1 MITASRIASTRSLR
15 SRPLRFLRMAC
26 IFFISVLELPAV
38 AQAQQT
44 YTVITSQIP
53 ATTGT
58 DGPYQLGMKFTTTQA
73 GQINAIRFYKVS
85 GESGTHAGQIWPAG
99 GGSTPLA
106 SVTFSGETSSGWQQ
120 QSLSVPLAI
129 QANTTYVVTVN
140 SNTAYGAT
148 NNQFTNAVT
157 DGPISSVADG
167 ANGLYGPAG
176 AFPTSSF
183 ANTDYF
189 RDVIFQP
196 VGANQVAAP
205 SFSPAGGTYSLPL
218 TVAITSTTG
227 GASIRYTTDGSAP
240 TEAVGTPYGGPIS
253 VASSSTLRAIAYES
267 GMTDSA
273 VTSSTYSAPGQ
284 VTIAIDQNSV
294 TGKVDWTPYSL
305 GQGGLWSGPM
315 IAPYISPLQELH
327 PKFVRVFLQE
337 YYNEYPAPLGTY
349 NWTQMDQFLSEVVAT
364 GAVPIANIDFKP
376 ATLYPTINQNVVDP
390 TSYADWDALIQ
401 QLVQHTKDMG
411 FGIQYWEIGNEPDS
425 GEAGGTPY
433 LFTPS
438 NYVNYYSQTANA
450 IRSTDPTAKV
460 GGPALA
466 SLQSPIGAA
475 LMTAAG
481 NGQVPLDFFSW
492 HSYGNVP
499 GSSAASVQASLTK
512 LGLSH
517 TQTFLSEWNMSLGSP
532 NTSAAFQPAFVLE
545 STRLFFE
552 GGLSMSAYYQIH
564 DNRVYTGE
572 FLKFMSASGAKNMA
586 NYWDENPQY
595 LGLFDFNGNMRP
607 AFHVLRLMNA
617 IQGSRLAVSGL
628 NSDTRTYAVQKSGG
642 YLAALLW
649 NFSSQNSYTLTLNL
663 PNTTSGYFKLA
674 VLNTDPS
681 VNDVQV
687 VQHGL
692 VANLA
697 TTSAALGPYQIYWL
711 ETNPIDLSSDSLQ
724 FSAIAGA
731 NNPAQQSV
739 TITYNGANPGVA
751 FSATADVPWITL
763 STLSGAGAGQVIG
776 TSVDL
781 TGLTAG
787 LYMGTVSVSR
797 GDLPTTT
804 YRVTLNV
811 APVDNNNTIFTS
823 QTPNFPDNTDNVP
836 YELGTKFQTSQSGH
850 ITAIRYYKA
859 EDEPVGG
866 HTGRIW
872 DSSGR
877 PLGSVVFTNETSY
890 GWQQATLATPVPVAA
905 NTTYTVS
912 VNVNSFYVSTPS
924 GLATPPN
931 PNGPLQALTGG
942 GVLNATPGAFP
953 TTSFQNSNYFRDVVL
968 GP

>member
-1 MITASRIASTRSLR
+1 MSEI
-15 SRPLRFLRMAC
+15 
-26 IFFISVLELPAV
+26 PAV

-53 ATTGT
+53 TATGT
-58 DGPYQLGMKFTTTQA
+58 DGPYQLGMKFSTTQP
-73 GQINAIRFYKVS
+73 GQIDAIRFYKVAS
-85 GESGTHAGQIWPAG
+85 ESGTHTGQIWPAG
-99 GGSTPLA
+99 GGTAPLA
-106 SVTFSGETSSGWQQ
+106 SVTFSAETSSGWQRQ
-120 QSLSVPLAI
+120 ALNVPLAI

-148 NNQFTNAVT
+148 RNELATALT

-167 ANGLYGPAG
+167 ANGVYGPASS
-176 AFPTSSF
+176 FPTGSYD
-183 ANTDYF
+183 NTDYY

-196 VGANQVAAP
+196 VAANQAAAP
-205 SFSPAGGTYSLPL
+205 SFSPAGGTYSLPQL
-218 TVAITSTTG
+218 VSITSATN
-227 GASIRYTTDGSAP
+227 GALINYTADGSAP
-240 TEAVGTPYGGPIS
+240 TETAGTRYTGPIT
-253 VASSSTLRAIAYES
+253 VSSSTTLRAIAYET

-273 VTSSTYSAPGQ
+273 VTTSTYSAPGQ
-284 VTIAIDQNSV
+284 VTIAIDQNAV
-294 TGKVDWTPYSL
+294 TGNVDWTPYSL

-315 IAPYISPLQELH
+315 IAPYISPLRELH

-390 TSYADWDALIQ
+390 ISYADWDALIQ
-401 QLVQHTKDMG
+401 QLVQHTKDKG
-411 FGIQYWEIGNEPDS
+411 FGIQYWEIGNEPDA

-438 NYVNYYSQTANA
+438 NYVNYYSETANA

-466 SLQSPIGAA
+466 SLQSPIGTA

-492 HSYGNVP
+492 HSYGNAP
-499 GSSAASVQASLTK
+499 GSRASSVQASLAK
-512 LGLSH
+512 LGLSN

-532 NTSAAFQPAFVLE
+532 NTSPAFQPAFVLE

-564 DNRVYTGE
+564 DNRVYAGE
-572 FLKFMSASGAKNMA
+572 FLKFMSVNGAKNMA
-586 NYWDENPQY
+586 NYWDGNPQY
-595 LGLFDFNGNMRP
+595 LGLFDFDGNMRP

-617 IQGSRLAVSGL
+617 IQGPRLAVSGL

-649 NFSSQNSYTLTLNL
+649 NFSGQNSYAFTLNL
-663 PNTTSGYFKLA
+663 PNTTGGYFKLA
-674 VLNTDPS
+674 TLNTDPS
-681 VNDVQV
+681 VNDMQV
-687 VQHGL
+687 VRHGP
-692 VANLA
+692 VANLTA
-697 TTSAALGPYQIYWL
+697 NPISAPIGPYQIYWL

-724 FSAIAGA
+724 FSAIAGS
-731 NNPAQQSV
+731 NDPAQQSL
-739 TITYNGANPGVA
+739 TISYNGANPGVA

-763 STLSGAGAGQVIG
+763 STLSGAGNGQVIG

-781 TGLTAG
+781 TGLAAG

-811 APVDNNNTIFTS
+811 SPVDNDNTIFTT
-823 QTPNFPDNTDNVP
+823 QTPNYPDNTDNVP
-836 YELGTKFQTSQSGH
+836 YELGMKFQTLQSGH

-866 HTGRIW
+866 HTGWIW
-872 DSSGR
+872 DSTGK

-890 GWQQATLATPVPVAA
+890 GWQQATLATPVAVAA

-912 VNVNSFYVSTPS
+912 VNVSSFYVSTPS
-924 GLATPPN
+924 GLATPPT
-931 PNGPLQALTGG
+931 PNGPLQALIGG
-942 GVLNATPGAFP
+942 GVLNKTPGAFP